1 MSEEIPSSSYPTNRC
16 DGQSRQTQTFD
27 INATARRRNAFQ
39 PQVLSSYTHQ
49 MKRRSGGRLPAHACA
64 GILLLLLVS
73 TCPSHDRRA
82 ATTTTTCVAFSPRL
96 PAPLP
101 RRSRQRGLSE
111 PSLQTVAFS
120 RQKSVALSDS
130 STPSTASGT
139 PKADAVQQHDGDDD
153 EEEAKKRRRQE
164 RWDNIVKAGQDRAV
178 ANKKKREPTMDK
190 KRRTLH

>member
-1 MSEEIPSSSYPTNRC
+1 
-16 DGQSRQTQTFD
+16 
-27 INATARRRNAFQ
+27 
-39 PQVLSSYTHQ
+39 V
-49 MKRRSGGRLPAHACA
+49 HACA

-73 TCPSHDRRA
+73 TCPSHDRSA
-82 ATTTTTCVAFSPRL
+82 ATTTTCVAFSPRFL
-96 PAPLP
+96 SPAPLP

-111 PSLQTVAFS
+111 PSLQSVAFS

-139 PKADAVQQHDGDDD
+139 PKADAVQQHDGDGDGD

-178 ANKKKREPTMDK
+178 ANKQKREPTMDK